1 MENKLV
7 VNCDICDARKA
18 NEEILKK
25 FEQICINADCLLVD
39 ERSKA
44 VISQLPVKCNLSRV
58 IQIESEEEVGTVSYN
73 GKYEITGELPCTGK
87 KLLCVNGLLVI
98 HPGTEEILKSYIQ
111 IFVNGAVSYPESMS
125 AWISQ
130 ISVNGSMESYPDHYT
145 LMERE
150 WILDRY
156 FPIRAKENGNY
167 FSAKSIEITDKAVDT
182 ALLLKKNV
190 HFQTKEFYVLEEKL
204 EDCAKLF
211 PENVKFQVIPAGFS
225 FIRESMILKNDL
237 LLQYGNQLYIKGDLI
252 VEEKSRK
259 DFSQIEELHLTGTLY
274 LPEEQRKELDPKK
287 VFCKKIETIK
297 GNVIWKK
304 KTAVIDTE
312 LLLKNPEG
320 ISLLGCA
327 VVKIDPAVSEQELL
341 EKVCLRHCAL
351 VKCSKK
357 QMAAVGL
364 IEHETASIQCD
375 EEKDER
381 KEATEEGSQVICTN
395 WYVL

>member
-182 ALLLKKNV
+182 SGI
-190 HFQTKEFYVLEEKL
+190 QFY
-204 EDCAKLF
+204 
-211 PENVKFQVIPAGFS
+211 
-225 FIRESMILKNDL
+225 
-237 LLQYGNQLYIKGDLI
+237 
-252 VEEKSRK
+252 SRK
-259 DFSQIEELHLTGTLY
+259 HDI
-274 LPEEQRKELDPKK
+274 KK
-287 VFCKKIETIK
+287 RSSFT
-297 GNVIWKK
+297 IWK
-304 KTAVIDTE
+304 
-312 LLLKNPEG
+312 
-320 ISLLGCA
+320 S
-327 VVKIDPAVSEQELL
+327 
-341 EKVCLRHCAL
+341 AL
-351 VKCSKK
+351 YKRRSYSRRKK
-357 QMAAVGL
+357 QKRFFTDRRITSDRNTVSSRRAKKGIRSQKSFPL
-364 IEHETASIQCD
+364 HESVRRG
-375 EEKDER
+375 KKFSVKR
-381 KEATEEGSQVICTN
+381 
-395 WYVL
+395 